1 MKTIIIGAGP
11 AGLTAAYEL
20 ARAGKQATIIEAD
33 ALVGGISRTVS
44 YQGYRFD
51 IGGHRFFSQVPYI
64 NQLWREL
71 LGSDLL
77 VRSRLSRIH
86 YNGRFFDYPL
96 RAANALKGLGIHEAA
111 RIGLSYARAKVH
123 PCTAEESLEQW
134 VINRFG
140 TRLYEIFFKTY
151 TEKVWGMP
159 CSEISADWAAQ
170 RIRNLSLAEAVR
182 NIVSSGGSNRSG
194 SVIPTLIEQFL
205 YPRLGP
211 GMMWE
216 RCRDRVA
223 EQGSP
228 TLCDTRVT
236 RIRHVDQRVTHVVTE
251 GRDGKILE
259 CAVDQVLSSM
269 PLRELV
275 QCLDPAPPEHVR
287 EAASALRY
295 RDYFTAVLIVRRE
308 QVFPDNWI
316 YIHTPSVRMGRIQ
329 NYKNW
334 SPEMVPDPGTTSL
347 GLEYFL
353 SASDPMWS
361 WSDEA
366 LLAFARD
373 ECVQLGFVTP
383 EEVVDGTVVR
393 MPKAYPV
400 YDHAYTRNVAVIRD
414 YLAGFENL
422 QTIGRNGLH
431 RYNNQDHSMLTG
443 VYAARNIMGETHDVW
458 SINVDGDY
466 HEAPLSTAGE
476 AWADT
481 LAIDPWLVRK
491 LKLTFAQLDAVAAGV
506 AAGLVSGLGF
516 FAATALLLLRGGE
529 PVGPMLSLLRHYLP
543 GYRVTWFGACVGM
556 AEVALLVF
564 VLAYAL
570 ARTRNLLVQ
579 GYLRRVMKRVEA
591 RLTRDLLDQWP

>member
-1 MKTIIIGAGP
+1 MGTIIIGAGP

-20 ARAGKQATIIEAD
+20 AKSEKTATIIEAD
-33 ALVGGISRTVS
+33 TQVGGLSQTVS
-44 YQGYRFD
+44 YRGYRFD
-51 IGGHRFFSQVPYI
+51 IGGHRFFSNVACI
-64 NQLWREL
+64 NRLWREI
-71 LGSDLL
+71 LGDDLL

-96 RAANALKGLGIHEAA
+96 RATNALKGLGVREAA
-111 RIGLSYARAKVH
+111 RIGLSYAKAKASPSVSEH
-123 PCTAEESLEQW
+123 SLEQW
-134 VINRFG
+134 VSNRFG

-170 RIRNLSLAEAVR
+170 RIRNLSLAEALR
-182 NIVSSGGSNRSG
+182 NIVSAKGTSRAG

-216 RCRDRVA
+216 RCRDVVA
-223 EQGSP
+223 ERGST

-236 RIRHVDQRVTHVVTE
+236 RIKHVDKRITHVVTE
-251 GRDGKILE
+251 HGGETSELAADH
-259 CAVDQVLSSM
+259 VVSSM

-275 QCLDPAPPEHVR
+275 LGLDPAAPEAVR
-287 EAASALRY
+287 QAAAALRY
-295 RDYFTAVLIVRRE
+295 RDYFTAVLIVQRE
-308 QVFPDNWI
+308 HVFPDNWI
-316 YIHTPSVRMGRIQ
+316 YIHTPTVLMGRIQ

-334 SPEMVPDPGTTSL
+334 SPDMVPDPDTTSL

-353 SASDPMWS
+353 SDSDPMWS
-361 WSDEA
+361 QPDEE
-366 LLAFARD
+366 LIAFALD
-373 ECVQLGFVTP
+373 ECVQLGFVNR
-383 EEVVDGTVVR
+383 EDVVDGTIVR

-400 YDHAYTRNVAVIRD
+400 YDHSYTQNVAIIRD

-443 VYAARNIMGETHDVW
+443 VYAARNIMGATHDVW
-458 SINVDGDY
+458 SVNVDGGY
-466 HEAPLSTAGE
+466 HEQPLSTADDV
-476 AWADT
+476 WADT
-481 LAIDPWLVRK
+481 LSIDPWLARK
-491 LKLTFAQLDAVAAGV
+491 LKLTFSRLDAVAAGV
-506 AAGLVSGLGF
+506 AAGIVSGLGLF
-516 FAATALLLLRGGE
+516 VATAVLLLRGGE
-529 PVGPMLSLLRHYLP
+529 PVGPMLSLLGHYMP
-543 GYRVTWFGACVGM
+543 GYRLTWLGAFVGM

-570 ARTRNLLVQ
+570 ARTRNVLVQ
-579 GYLRRVMKRVEA
+579 GYLRHIRKRMEA
-591 RLTRDLLDQWP
+591 RLSQEVLDQ

>member
-1 MKTIIIGAGP
+1 MGTIIVGAGP

-20 ARAGKQATIIEAD
+20 AKAGKKATLIEAD
-33 ALVGGISRTVS
+33 TQVGGLSQTVS
-44 YQGYRFD
+44 YRGYRFD
-51 IGGHRFFSQVPYI
+51 IGGHRFFSKVPCI
-64 NQLWREL
+64 NQLWREI
-71 LGSDLL
+71 LGDDLL

-96 RAANALKGLGIHEAA
+96 RAANALKGLGVREAV
-111 RIGLSYARAKVH
+111 RIGLSYAKAKARPSVSEH
-123 PCTAEESLEQW
+123 SLEQW
-134 VINRFG
+134 VSNRFG

-151 TEKVWGMP
+151 TEKVWGIP

-170 RIRNLSLAEAVR
+170 RIRNLSLAEALR
-182 NIVSSGGSNRSG
+182 NMVFAKRMNRTG

-216 RCRDRVA
+216 RCRDLVA
-223 EQGSP
+223 ERGST

-236 RIRHVDQRVTHVVTE
+236 RLKHADKRITHVVTE
-251 GRDGKILE
+251 HGGETSELAADHI
-259 CAVDQVLSSM
+259 VSSM

-275 QCLDPAPPEHVR
+275 QGLDPAPPEAVR
-287 EAASALRY
+287 QAAAALRY
-295 RDYFTAVLIVRRE
+295 RDYFTAVLIVQRE
-308 QVFPDNWI
+308 HVFPDNWI
-316 YIHTPSVRMGRIQ
+316 YIHTPTVQMGRIQ

-334 SPEMVPDPGTTSL
+334 SPDMVPDPGTTSL

-353 SASDPMWS
+353 SDADPMWS
-361 WSDEA
+361 QPDEE
-366 LLAFARD
+366 LLAFALD
-373 ECVQLGFVTP
+373 ECVQLGFVNR
-383 EEVVDGTVVR
+383 EEVVDGTIVR

-400 YDHAYTRNVAVIRD
+400 YDHTYMQNVAIIRD

-443 VYAARNIMGETHDVW
+443 LYAAQNIMGATHDVW
-458 SINVDGDY
+458 SVNVDGGY
-466 HEAPLSTAGE
+466 HEAPLSTADD
-476 AWADT
+476 AWADA
-481 LAIDPWLVRK
+481 LSIDPWLARK
-491 LKLTFAQLDAVAAGV
+491 LKLTFSRLDAVAAGM
-506 AAGLVSGLGF
+506 AAGIVSGVGL

-529 PVGPMLSLLRHYLP
+529 PVGPMLSLLGHYLA
-543 GYRVTWFGACVGM
+543 GYRLTWFGAFVGM

-570 ARTRNLLVQ
+570 ARTRNILVQ
-579 GYLRRVMKRVEA
+579 GYLRRIRKRMEA
-591 RLTRDLLDQWP
+591 RLSRDVLD